1 MSSLALYCKSYSTDL
16 RRVVR
21 LMQSIEQFNQ
31 TNIPVYVSVPE
42 AELPLFQEHIGA
54 TSVQL
59 ISDESILRASPRID
73 MDQVA
78 RMHGAVAQQ
87 VVKSEFW
94 RLGLADAYVCLDSDA
109 AFIRPFNAQDF
120 LAPDGYP
127 YTVLDEAH
135 DLLEDAMQ
143 HGRGRIVDAFIHE
156 ATLVQEKFGR
166 QGRRYS
172 FGPFPLVWHRK
183 VWESLD
189 ARFLQPRSMSFA
201 NAIEQAPIESRWYG
215 EALLAYQAIPL
226 HPCQALFKVYHY
238 AWQLDQETRRGITQ
252 EQLAKLYC
260 GMIYQS
266 AWEREMDW
274 PREGGSLLSRVG
286 RKMRR
291 KLGRI

>member
-16 RRVVR
+16 RRVMR
-21 LMQSIEQFNQ
+21 LVESIEQFNQ
-31 TNIPVYVSVPE
+31 TGIPVYVSVPE
-42 AELPLFQEHIGA
+42 AELPLFKKHIGA
-54 TSVQL
+54 TSAQL

-73 MDQVA
+73 TNKVA
-78 RMHGAVAQQ
+78 HMHGAVAQQ

-109 AFIRPFNAQDF
+109 VFIRPFTAQDF

-135 DLLEDAMQ
+135 DLLEGAMQ
-143 HGRGRIVDAFIHE
+143 HDRPRIVDNFVRE
-156 ATLVQEKFGR
+156 AALMQQTFGR

-189 ARFLQPRSMSFA
+189 SNYLQPRTMSFA
-201 NAIEQAPIESRWYG
+201 DAIAQAPIESRWYG

-238 AWQLDQETRRGITQ
+238 GWQLDREMRQGITQ
-252 EQLAKLYC
+252 KQLAKLYC
-260 GMIYQS
+260 GVIYQS

-274 PREGGSLLSRVG
+274 PSEGGGWLSIFG
-286 RKMRR
+286 RRLRR
-291 KLGRI
+291 RLGRI